1 MAREGSTP
9 APMEASASRG
19 AWWTGDRV
27 AGLILIAIAA
37 LVAVETRA
45 LPIGTLGRPGAG
57 YAPMICAAIM
67 AALGL
72 LVTLRR
78 GGIAI
83 ADLRWGEA
91 RHAVLILGCVA
102 FAALALERI
111 GFRLTTLAIL
121 VFLLGVVERRPP
133 LAVAAVAIAISFGGY
148 YLFWN
153 ILRVPLPIGPLGV

>member
-1 MAREGSTP
+1 VATDST
-9 APMEASASRG
+9 SRSSSG

-27 AGLILIAIAA
+27 AGLVLIAIAA
-37 LVAVETRA
+37 LVAIETRV

-57 YAPMICAAIM
+57 YAPLICAAIM
-67 AALGL
+67 AGLGL

-78 GGIAI
+78 GGTPISS
-83 ADLRWGEA
+83 LQWGEA
-91 RHAVLILGCVA
+91 RHAVLILGTVA

-121 VFLLGVVERRPP
+121 VFLLGVVERRHP
-133 LAVAAVAIAISFGGY
+133 LAVAAVALGISFGGY

-153 ILRVPLPIGPLGV
+153 VLRVPLPIGPFGI